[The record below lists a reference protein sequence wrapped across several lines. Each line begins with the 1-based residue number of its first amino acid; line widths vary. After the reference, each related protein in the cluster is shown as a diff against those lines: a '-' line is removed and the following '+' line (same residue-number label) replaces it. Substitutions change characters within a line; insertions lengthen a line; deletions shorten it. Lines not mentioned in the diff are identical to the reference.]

1 MSLPYRRRPL
11 RAHSLSL
18 CLWAALA
25 VPAAAAP
32 EARSSAAPSAT
43 STAAPSATTAGS
55 APAERAAAASAVVVN
70 GRLLDGAQRQA
81 IESRT
86 GLPLRPGRWW
96 YDPRSGLW
104 GAEGQGAAG
113 FAPAGMD
120 VGAPLPPQ
128 VSGGRAGV
136 YFNGRN
142 LADPEIAWLRT
153 LGPVWPGRY
162 WLDASGNVGLEG
174 QPLPFA
180 NLWLLA
186 QARHNRASRS
196 STTASGTW
204 IASSGGCVAISAKS
218 SSGIGSF
225 GASNC

>member
-1 MSLPYRRRPL
+1 MLSSHLRRSL
-11 RAHSLSL
+11 RALSL
-18 CLWAALA
+18 QFCLGTALA
-25 VPAAAAP
+25 VPAAAALAGTP
-32 EARSSAAPSAT
+32 PGSDPADAA
-43 STAAPSATTAGS
+43 
-55 APAERAAAASAVVVN
+55 AVVVN
-70 GRLLDGAQRQA
+70 GRVLDVAQRQA
-81 IESRT
+81 IESRS

-96 YDPRSGLW
+96 YDARSGLW

-113 FAPAGMD
+113 FAPAGLE

-128 VSGGRAGV
+128 ASGGRAGV

-162 WLDASGNVGLEG
+162 WLDARGNVGLEG

-186 QARHNRASRS
+186 QARQNGASRS
-196 STTASGTW
+196 STTANGTW
-204 IASSGGCVAISAKS
+204 VASSGGCVAISAKS